1 MFSNRAFQ
9 KGCYS
14 KLLLLL
20 SNMPVNRTE
29 QAAFPGGEYSE
40 QKKTNIHLL
49 SLESICASQEVITAI
64 FTTITKKVSVPRR
77 TAANVPPMWLVLRG
91 KRPQNFFLS
100 QLIYHLIY
108 ENIKVC
114 QELCMLPTRIL
125 GERALFT
132 PAVLYNIIHLDPGI
146 LTARNFSNSSSPSCL
161 IMWWRSVTHS
171 NHILG
176 PMRQCA
182 FSNSKQVNKQRALN
196 ACPRCLSYYISIL
209 TILYQYNSL

>member
-20 SNMPVNRTE
+20 SNMSVNRTE
-29 QAAFPGGEYSE
+29 QTAFPRGNE

-49 SLESICASQEVITAI
+49 SLESICASQEVVTAI
-64 FTTITKKVSVPRR
+64 FTTIAKKVSVPRK
-77 TAANVPPMWLVLRG
+77 TAASVPPMWLVLRG
-91 KRPQNFFLS
+91 KIPQNFFSLTID
-100 QLIYHLIY
+100 LPHYLWKH
-108 ENIKVC
+108 

-132 PAVLYNIIHLDPGI
+132 PAVLYNIIHLDPGRFI
-146 LTARNFSNSSSPSCL
+146 ARNFSNSSSPSRL

-171 NHILG
+171 NHVLG
-176 PMRQCA
+176 PMRQCG
-182 FSNSKQVNKQRALN
+182 FSNSKQVNKQRALIPLLLHFYID
-196 ACPRCLSYYISIL
+196 CTLSVQFSV
-209 TILYQYNSL
+209 TPV